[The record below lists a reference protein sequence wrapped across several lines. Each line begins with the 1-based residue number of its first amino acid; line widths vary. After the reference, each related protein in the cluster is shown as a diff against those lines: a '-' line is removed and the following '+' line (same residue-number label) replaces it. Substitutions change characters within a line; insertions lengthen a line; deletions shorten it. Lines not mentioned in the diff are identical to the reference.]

1 MISRIRGELVL
12 RDLERVEVMT
22 GGGVAYEIHIPTT
35 VFERLPRVG
44 EQVTLRTFH
53 VVRED
58 AQMLF
63 GFLEDVERVIFSRLL
78 AASGVGPRLALAL
91 MSAMSAEMLVRSIRN
106 RDVAA
111 LTAVSG
117 VGKKTA
123 ERIAVELSNKLDD
136 LAFAPSSMATRA
148 PAVEDALRALIAL
161 GITQGD
167 ADRAVRAVVT
177 ERGNDVPAPELI
189 RLALARAT
197 AR

>member
-12 RDLERVEVMT
+12 RDLERVELMT

-44 EQVTLRTFH
+44 EQVTLRTYH

-58 AQMLF
+58 AQLLF

-78 AASGVGPRLALAL
+78 AASGVGPRLALGL
-91 MSAMSAEMLVRSIRN
+91 LSAMSAEMLVRSIRN

-136 LAFAPSSMATRA
+136 LAFAPSSMAART
-148 PAVEDALRALIAL
+148 PGVEEALRALVAL
-161 GITQGD
+161 GITQPD

-177 ERGNDVPAPELI
+177 ERGNELAAPELI

>member
-22 GGGVAYEIHIPTT
+22 GGGVAYEVFIPTT
-35 VFERLPRVG
+35 VFERLPRLG
-44 EQVTLRTFH
+44 EQVTLRTYH

-63 GFLEDVERVIFSRLL
+63 GFLEEVERTLFSRLIS
-78 AASGVGPRLALAL
+78 ASGVGPRLAIGLL
-91 MSAMSAEMLVRSIRN
+91 SAMSAELLVRSIRN

-136 LAFAPSSMATRA
+136 LAFAPSAMAARA
-148 PAVEDALRALIAL
+148 PGVEEAMRALVAL
-161 GITQGD
+161 GITQPD
-167 ADRAVRAVVT
+167 ADRAVRAVIA
-177 ERGNDVPAPELI
+177 EQGGALSAPELI
-189 RLALARAT
+189 RHALARAT
-197 AR
+197 AK

>member
-22 GGGVAYEIHIPTT
+22 GGGVAYEVHIPTT

-44 EQVTLRTFH
+44 EQVTLRTYH

-58 AQMLF
+58 AQLLF

-91 MSAMSAEMLVRSIRN
+91 LSAMSAEMLVRSIRN

-111 LTAVSG
+111 LTGVSG

-136 LAFAPSSMATRA
+136 LAFAPSAMSSRA
-148 PAVEDALRALIAL
+148 PGVEEALRALVAL

-177 ERGNDVPAPELI
+177 ERGNDLAAPELI

>member
-12 RDLERVEVMT
+12 RDIERVEVMT

-58 AQMLF
+58 AQLLF

-91 MSAMSAEMLVRSIRN
+91 MSAMSAEMLVRAVRN

-136 LAFAPSSMATRA
+136 LAFAPSAMSSRA
-148 PAVEDALRALIAL
+148 PGIEDALRALIAL
-161 GITQGD
+161 GINQGD

-197 AR
+197 AK